1 MGFRVFGHCGA
12 SDPEGP
18 STDETEN
25 SRGSREVKPPPVG
38 APRGVMIIYASLANL
53 SYRGS
58 EAQFRDGKGIE
69 CFARKKRHLQD
80 SNLRPHRGIDID
92 ASSSLSL

>member
-1 MGFRVFGHCGA
+1 MRFRVFGHCGA
-12 SDPEGP
+12 SDPEGR
-18 STDETEN
+18 STGETEN

-58 EAQFRDGKGIE
+58 EVRFQIEKELNVSRGKSDTCRIRTCALIE
-69 CFARKKRHLQD
+69 E
-80 SNLRPHRGIDID
+80 
-92 ASSSLSL
+92 